1 MRDCLFELVPIFS
14 DDQMSVIVSAL
25 IEYCRDFPSFEVDS
39 LILTLRSEVEHTRPF
54 PWSADELVLVAK
66 ALKASSGF
74 KSSSGLLCS
83 TLASQIMQFVSADR
97 VVLHSDFVSVDKDLS
112 FERFS

>member
-39 LILTLRSEVEHTRPF
+39 LILTL
-54 PWSADELVLVAK
+54 L
-66 ALKASSGF
+66 G
-74 KSSSGLLCS
+74 
-83 TLASQIMQFVSADR
+83 QQMN
-97 VVLHSDFVSVDKDLS
+97 
-112 FERFS
+112 